1 MKYYS
6 IQQWCGLKNCSLSYY
21 YRLRSAGKAPKLT
34 KFGKAVRI
42 SEEADAEWDAAN
54 RDGIPSLSLKAA

>member
-1 MKYYS
+1 MKYMTIS
-6 IQQWCGLKNCSLSYY
+6 QWCQRKNCSLSYY
-21 YRLRSAGKAPKLT
+21 YRLRRFKKGPQET

-42 SEEADAEWDAAN
+42 SEEADARWDADN